1 MFMNNGQR
9 ILDIS
14 WGTILKIS
22 VAILSFYVLYQIRD
36 VLVWFIFGLIISL
49 LFNPVINFLR
59 KLKIPRVLAVI
70 FVYVGVFGFLTLLI
84 YLIIPIFVSEIQQF
98 SKILP
103 QYFEK
108 ISPPLRGMGIQAFE
122 NIESFVN
129 ILGGAL
135 NRIAANIFNVLFVIF
150 GGIFKTIFILAI
162 AIFLSLEEKTIEKSL
177 NLLFPKKYEDYA
189 LSFWRKSQ
197 KKVSGWFLT
206 RILTCLF
213 VGAATYA
220 ALLLFNIG
228 YPASLGLLAGAL
240 NFVPYLGPIITAV
253 LLFVIVSL
261 ENVYKAVFVFIVFI
275 LIQQIENN
283 ILTPVLSRKI
293 IGLSPVLVLMSLA
306 IGGVLWGF
314 LGAILAVPL
323 AGILFEF
330 LKDFLKKKKEEEEPV
345 VL

>member
-1 MFMNNGQR
+1 MDNEK

-22 VAILSFYVLYQIRD
+22 VAILSFYILYQIRD
-36 VLVWFIFGLIISL
+36 ILVWFIFALIISL

-59 KLKIPRVLAVI
+59 KLKIPRALAVV

-108 ISPPLRGMGIQAFE
+108 ISPPLKGLGIQAFE

-129 ILGGAL
+129 VLGGAL
-135 NRIAANIFNVLFVIF
+135 NRIASNIFNVLLIIF
-150 GGIFKTIFILAI
+150 GGIFKTIFILAV

-177 NLLFPKKYEDYA
+177 SLLFPKKYEDYA
-189 LSFWRKSQ
+189 LSLWRKCQ

-206 RILTCLF
+206 RILTSLF
-213 VGAATYA
+213 VGIATFL
-220 ALLLFNIG
+220 ALLLFKVD
-228 YPASLGLLAGAL
+228 YPASLGLFAGAL
-240 NFVPYLGPIITAV
+240 NFVPYLGPIITAI
-253 LLFVIVSL
+253 LLFVIISL
-261 ENVYKAVFVFIVFI
+261 ENVYKAVFVFVVFI

-283 ILTPVLSRKI
+283 ILTPVLTKKF

-306 IGGVLWGF
+306 IGGALWGF

-323 AGILFEF
+323 VGVLFEF
-330 LKDFLKKKKEEEEPV
+330 LKDFLKKKKEEEAA
-345 VL
+345 LS

>member
-1 MFMNNGQR
+1 MNNEK

-36 VLVWFIFGLIISL
+36 ILVWFIFGLIISL
-49 LFNPVINFLR
+49 LFNPTINFLR

-70 FVYVGVFGFLTLLI
+70 FVYVGVFGFFSLLI

-108 ISPPLRGMGIQAFE
+108 ISPPLKGMGIQAFE

-135 NRIAANIFNVLFVIF
+135 DRIAANIFNVLFVIF

-177 NLLFPKKYEDYA
+177 NLLFPKKYGDYA
-189 LSFWRKSQ
+189 LSLWRRCQ
-197 KKVSGWFLT
+197 KKVSGWFLI

-213 VGAATYA
+213 VGAATFA
-220 ALLLFNIG
+220 VLLLFNIR
-228 YPASLGLLAGAL
+228 YPASLGLLAGIL
-240 NFVPYLGPIITAV
+240 NFIPYLGPLITAV
-253 LLFVIVSL
+253 LLFIIISL
-261 ENVYKAVFVFIVFI
+261 ENVYKAVFVLIVFI
-275 LIQQIENN
+275 LIQQIENS
-283 ILTPVLSRKI
+283 ILTPVLSKKI
-293 IGLSPVLVLMSLA
+293 IGLSPVLVLMSMA

-330 LKDFLKKKKEEEEPV
+330 LKDFLKKKKEEEETAAV

>member
-1 MFMNNGQR
+1 MNNEK

-36 VLVWFIFGLIISL
+36 ILVWFIFALIISL

-70 FVYVGVFGFLTLLI
+70 FVYVGVFGFLILLI
-84 YLIIPIFVSEIQQF
+84 YLIVPIFVSEIQQF

-108 ISPPLRGMGIQAFE
+108 ISPPLKGMGIQAFE
-122 NIESFVN
+122 NIETFVN
-129 ILGGAL
+129 TLGGAL
-135 NRIAANIFNVLFVIF
+135 DRIAANIFNVLLIVF

-162 AIFLSLEEKTIEKSL
+162 AIFLSLDEKVIEKSL
-177 NLLFPKKYEDYA
+177 SLLFPKKYEDYA
-189 LSFWRKSQ
+189 LSLWRRCQ

-213 VGAATYA
+213 VGVATFV
-220 ALLLFNIG
+220 ALLLFKVD
-228 YPASLGLLAGAL
+228 YPASLGLFAGAL
-240 NFVPYLGPIITAV
+240 NFIPYLGPIITAV
-253 LLFVIVSL
+253 LLFVIISL
-261 ENVYKAVFVFIVFI
+261 ENVYKAIFVFIVFI
-275 LIQQIENN
+275 LIQQIDAN
-283 ILTPVLSRKI
+283 ILTPVLTKKF

-306 IGGVLWGF
+306 IGGTLWGL

-330 LKDFLKKKKEEEEPV
+330 LKDFLKKKKEEEA
-345 VL
+345 VLL

>member
-1 MFMNNGQR
+1 MNNEK

-22 VAILSFYVLYQIRD
+22 VAILSFYILYQIRD
-36 VLVWFIFGLIISL
+36 ILVWFIFALIICL

-84 YLIIPIFVSEIQQF
+84 YLIVPIFVSEIQQF

-108 ISPPLRGMGIQAFE
+108 ISPPLKGLGIQAFE
-122 NIESFVN
+122 NIETFVN
-129 ILGGAL
+129 TLGGAL
-135 NRIAANIFNVLFVIF
+135 NRIASNIFNVLLIIF

-162 AIFLSLEEKTIEKSL
+162 AIFLSLDEKIIEKSL

-189 LSFWRKSQ
+189 LSLWRKCQ

-213 VGAATYA
+213 VGIATYV
-220 ALLLFNIG
+220 ALLLFNVG
-228 YPASLGLLAGAL
+228 YPASLGLLAGTL
-240 NFVPYLGPIITAV
+240 NFIPYLGPIITAV
-253 LLFVIVSL
+253 LLLAIISL
-261 ENVYKAVFVFIVFI
+261 ENVYKAIFVFIVFI

-283 ILTPVLSRKI
+283 ILTPVLTKKF

-306 IGGVLWGF
+306 IGGTLWGF

-330 LKDFLKKKKEEEEPV
+330 LKDFLKKKKEEEAV

>member
-1 MFMNNGQR
+1 MNNEK

-49 LFNPVINFLR
+49 LFNPTINFLR

-108 ISPPLRGMGIQAFE
+108 ISPPLKGMGIQAFE

-135 NRIAANIFNVLFVIF
+135 DRIAANIFNVLFVIF

-189 LSFWRKSQ
+189 LSLWRRCQ
-197 KKVSGWFLT
+197 KKVSGWFLI

-213 VGAATYA
+213 VGAATFA
-220 ALLLFNIG
+220 VLLLFNIR
-228 YPASLGLLAGAL
+228 YPASLGLLAGIL
-240 NFVPYLGPIITAV
+240 NFIPYLGPIITAV
-253 LLFVIVSL
+253 LLFVIISL
-261 ENVYKAVFVFIVFI
+261 ENVYKAVFVLIVFI
-275 LIQQIENN
+275 LIQQIENS
-283 ILTPVLSRKI
+283 ILTPVLSKKI
-293 IGLSPVLVLMSLA
+293 IGLSPVLVLMSMA

-330 LKDFLKKKKEEEEPV
+330 LKDFLKKKKEEEAAV

>member
-1 MFMNNGQR
+1 MNQEKV
-9 ILDIS
+9 LDIS

-36 VLVWFIFGLIISL
+36 ILVWFIFGLIISL
-49 LFNPVINFLR
+49 LFNPTINFLR
-59 KLKIPRVLAVI
+59 KLRIPRVLAVV
-70 FVYVGVFGFLTLLI
+70 FVYVGVFGFFSLLI

-108 ISPPLRGMGIQAFE
+108 ISPPLKGMGIQAFE

-135 NRIAANIFNVLFVIF
+135 DRIAANIFNVLFIIF
-150 GGIFKTIFILAI
+150 GGIFKTIFILTI

-189 LSFWRKSQ
+189 LSLWGRCQ
-197 KKVSGWFLT
+197 KKVSGWFLI

-213 VGAATYA
+213 VGAASYVV
-220 ALLLFNIG
+220 LLLFNIH
-228 YPASLGLLAGAL
+228 YPASLGLLAGIL
-240 NFVPYLGPIITAV
+240 NFIPYLGPLITAV
-253 LLFVIVSL
+253 LLFIIISL
-261 ENVYKAVFVFIVFI
+261 ENVFKAFFVLIVFI
-275 LIQQIENN
+275 LIQQIENS
-283 ILTPVLSRKI
+283 ILTPILSKKF
-293 IGLSPVLVLMSLA
+293 IGLSPVLVLMSMA

-330 LKDFLKKKKEEEEPV
+330 LKDFLKKKKEEEAAV

>member
-1 MFMNNGQR
+1 MDNEK

-22 VAILSFYVLYQIRD
+22 VAILSFYILYQIRD
-36 VLVWFIFGLIISL
+36 ILVWFIFALIISL

-59 KLKIPRVLAVI
+59 KLKIPRALAVV

-108 ISPPLRGMGIQAFE
+108 ISPPLKGLGIQAFE

-129 ILGGAL
+129 VLGGAL
-135 NRIAANIFNVLFVIF
+135 NRIASNIFNVLLIIF
-150 GGIFKTIFILAI
+150 GGIFKTIFILAV

-177 NLLFPKKYEDYA
+177 SLLFPKKYEDYA
-189 LSFWRKSQ
+189 LSLWRKCQ

-206 RILTCLF
+206 RILTSLF
-213 VGAATYA
+213 VGIATFL
-220 ALLLFNIG
+220 ALLLFKVD
-228 YPASLGLLAGAL
+228 YPASLGLFAGAL
-240 NFVPYLGPIITAV
+240 NFVPYLGPIITAI
-253 LLFVIVSL
+253 LLFVIISL
-261 ENVYKAVFVFIVFI
+261 ENVYKAVFVFVVFI
-275 LIQQIENN
+275 LIQQIENS
-283 ILTPVLSRKI
+283 ILTPVLSKKI

-306 IGGVLWGF
+306 IGGALWGF

-323 AGILFEF
+323 VGVLFEF
-330 LKDFLKKKKEEEEPV
+330 LKDFLKKKKEEEAA
-345 VL
+345 LS

>member
-1 MFMNNGQR
+1 MNQEKV
-9 ILDIS
+9 LDIS

-22 VAILSFYVLYQIRD
+22 VTILSFYVLYQIRD
-36 VLVWFIFGLIISL
+36 VLVWFIFALIISL
-49 LFNPVINFLR
+49 LFNPTINFLR
-59 KLKIPRVLAVI
+59 KLRIPRVLAVI

-84 YLIIPIFVSEIQQF
+84 YLIIPVFVSEIQQF

-108 ISPPLRGMGIQAFE
+108 ISPPLKGMGIQAFE

-135 NRIAANIFNVLFVIF
+135 DRIAANIFNVLFVIF

-189 LSFWRKSQ
+189 LSLWRRCQ
-197 KKVSGWFLT
+197 KKVSGWFLI

-213 VGAATYA
+213 VGAATFA
-220 ALLLFNIG
+220 VLLLFNIR

-240 NFVPYLGPIITAV
+240 NFIPYLGPIITAV
-253 LLFVIVSL
+253 LLFIIISL
-261 ENVYKAVFVFIVFI
+261 ENVYKAVFVLIVFT
-275 LIQQIENN
+275 LIQQIENS
-283 ILTPVLSRKI
+283 ILTPILSKKV
-293 IGLSPVLVLMSLA
+293 IGLSPVLVLMSMA

-330 LKDFLKKKKEEEEPV
+330 LKDFLKKKKEEEATV

>member
-1 MFMNNGQR
+1 MNNEK

-49 LFNPVINFLR
+49 LFNPTINFLR

-70 FVYVGVFGFLTLLI
+70 FVYVGVFGFFSLLI

-108 ISPPLRGMGIQAFE
+108 ISPPLKGMGIQAFE

-135 NRIAANIFNVLFVIF
+135 DRIAANIFNVLFVIF
-150 GGIFKTIFILAI
+150 GGIFKTIFILTI

-189 LSFWRKSQ
+189 LSLWRRCQ
-197 KKVSGWFLT
+197 KKVSGWFLI

-213 VGAATYA
+213 VGAATFA
-220 ALLLFNIG
+220 VLLLFNIR
-228 YPASLGLLAGAL
+228 YPASLGLFAGIL
-240 NFVPYLGPIITAV
+240 NFIPYQGPLITAV
-253 LLFVIVSL
+253 LLFVIISL
-261 ENVYKAVFVFIVFI
+261 ESVYKAVFVLIVFI
-275 LIQQIENN
+275 LIQQIENS
-283 ILTPVLSRKI
+283 ILTPVLSKKI
-293 IGLSPVLVLMSLA
+293 IGLSPVLVLMSMA

-330 LKDFLKKKKEEEEPV
+330 LKDFLKKKKEEEATV

>member
-1 MFMNNGQR
+1 MNQEKV
-9 ILDIS
+9 LDIS

-22 VAILSFYVLYQIRD
+22 VTILSFYVLYQIRD
-36 VLVWFIFGLIISL
+36 VLVWFIFALIISL
-49 LFNPVINFLR
+49 LFNPTINFLR
-59 KLKIPRVLAVI
+59 KLRIPRVLAVI

-84 YLIIPIFVSEIQQF
+84 YLIIPVFVSEIQQF

-108 ISPPLRGMGIQAFE
+108 ISPPLKGMGIQAFE

-135 NRIAANIFNVLFVIF
+135 DRIAANIFNVLFVIF

-189 LSFWRKSQ
+189 LSLWRRCQ
-197 KKVSGWFLT
+197 KKVSGWFLI

-213 VGAATYA
+213 VGAATFA
-220 ALLLFNIG
+220 VLLLFKIN
-228 YPASLGLLAGAL
+228 YPASLGLLAGIL
-240 NFVPYLGPIITAV
+240 NFIPYLGPIITAV
-253 LLFVIVSL
+253 LLFIIISL
-261 ENVYKAVFVFIVFI
+261 ENVYKAVFVLIVFT
-275 LIQQIENN
+275 LIQQIENS
-283 ILTPVLSRKI
+283 ILTPILSKKV
-293 IGLSPVLVLMSLA
+293 IGLSPVLVLMSMA

-330 LKDFLKKKKEEEEPV
+330 LKDFLKKKKEEEATV